1 MVPGFQI
8 LDEVVMGAA
17 WSEAG
22 GDGRQAGSGVQWDMF
37 FEVGGCPGWL
47 NEQSRHVTPCTAR
60 KFDAWPSGDASAL
73 LQV

>member
-37 FEVGGCPGWL
+37 LRLVGAQGG
-47 NEQSRHVTPCTAR
+47 
-60 KFDAWPSGDASAL
+60 
-73 LQV
+73 